1 MESARLNRAALLG
14 GAAAWA
20 VALGLPAD
28 AAEPAGATVSA
39 KAALERLEEGNERFV
54 SGHLNNVSNLV
65 ERRTALAGGQS
76 PYATILTCSDS
87 RTPPEL
93 IFDANVGELFVVRI
107 AGNYI
112 TDDSLGTIEYGFG
125 SLASNLLLVMGHANC
140 GAVQA
145 TYDSIKT
152 GKPLPPHLNA
162 FAQAIAPGIERIV
175 RQGGNLNEA
184 IKANVRAQVSAAA
197 SRSPVL
203 EKGVASRTLRIVGA
217 VYNLEKGKVTIL

>member
-28 AAEPAGATVSA
+28 AAAPAGATVSA
-39 KAALERLEEGNERFV
+39 GDALERLEEGNERFV
-54 SGHLNNVSNLV
+54 SGRLKNVSNIE
-65 ERRTALAGGQS
+65 ERRVALAGGQS
-76 PYATILTCSDS
+76 PYATILACSDS

-107 AGNYI
+107 AGNYV

-125 SLASNLLLVMGHANC
+125 NLGSNLLLVMGHASC

-152 GKPLPPHLNA
+152 GKALPPHLNA
-162 FAQAIAPGIERIV
+162 LATAIGPGIESIV
-175 RQGGNLNEA
+175 RQGGSLNAA
-184 IKANVRAQVSAAA
+184 IKANVRAQVAAA
-197 SRSPVL
+197 LSHSPVL
-203 EKGVASRTLRIVGA
+203 KKGVASRTLRIVGA
-217 VYNLEKGKVTIL
+217 TYNLEKGKVTIL